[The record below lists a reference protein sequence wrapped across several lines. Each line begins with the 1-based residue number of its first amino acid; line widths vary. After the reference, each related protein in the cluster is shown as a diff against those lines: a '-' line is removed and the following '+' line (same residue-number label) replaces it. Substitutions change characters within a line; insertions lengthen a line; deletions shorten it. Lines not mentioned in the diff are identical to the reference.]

1 MAVSLDDRGRTALS
15 SLVND
20 PESLI
25 TVAPGATRERR
36 SSHAA
41 LTGAEL
47 APLPVCTREDVE
59 RALEKARA
67 AQPAWEELGIAARR
81 RILLRFHDLVW
92 QRQDA
97 LLDLIQYENGKAR
110 AHAFEELADV
120 AMTARYYAATAA
132 SHLKERRVAGA
143 VPLLTRTRVRY
154 PARGVVAVIAP
165 WNYPFTL
172 VVSDAVAA
180 LAAGNA
186 VLIKP
191 DGNTRYTALAG
202 VALLREAGV
211 PAEIVQVVTGSGA
224 ELAPSLIGGSDYA
237 MFTGST
243 EAGRSVAAVAGENL
257 VPVSAELGGKNPLIV
272 CDDANLARAVPGAV
286 KACFSNAGQLCIS
299 IERIYVHEKIWDRF
313 VPAFTKAAKRLRV
326 GANYDWNEG
335 MGPLLSEERLKEV
348 SADVNEAVAAG
359 AQVLAGGRALAEVS
373 PTAYA
378 PTVLTDI
385 PDGVRLAREETFG
398 PVVSL
403 YRVADD
409 DEAVA
414 RANDSRYGLNA
425 SVWTSSASRGREI
438 AARLRCGTVNVNEGY
453 AAAWASTAAP
463 MGGMGDSGLGRR
475 HGAEGIVKYTQP
487 QTVAVQRLQSIQAP
501 KALGE
506 KAWARVLRTY
516 LRARRAL
523 DR

>member
-15 SLVND
+15 SMVPD
-20 PESLI
+20 PEALI
-25 TVAPGATRERR
+25 TVVAGAERERR
-36 SSHAA
+36 GSFAA
-41 LTGAEL
+41 LTGAEM
-47 APLPVCTREDVE
+47 PDLPVCTADDV
-59 RALEKARA
+59 RA
-67 AQPAWEELGIAARR
+67 ALAAAREAQRPWEEAGIESRR
-81 RILLRFHDLVW
+81 RVLLRFHDLVW
-92 QRQDA
+92 QHQDA

-110 AHAFEELADV
+110 SHAFEELADV
-120 AMTARYYAATAA
+120 AMTSRYYAATAKK
-132 SHLKERRVAGA
+132 HLRERRVAG
-143 VPLLTRTRVRY
+143 VIPVLTSTRVRH

-165 WNYPFTL
+165 WNYPLTL

-180 LAAGNA
+180 IAAGNA
-186 VLIKP
+186 VVIKP
-191 DGNTRYTALAG
+191 DRHTPYTALAG

-211 PAEIVQVVTGSGA
+211 PDAVVQVVTGSGSA
-224 ELAPSLIGGSDYA
+224 LAPSLIGGSDYA

-243 EAGRSVAAVAGENL
+243 EAGKSVASLAGENL
-257 VPVSAELGGKNPLIV
+257 VPVSAELGGKNPMIV
-272 CDDANLARAVPGAV
+272 CEDANLARAVPGAV

-299 IERIYVHEKIWDRF
+299 IERIYVHEAIWDRF
-313 VPAFTKAAKRLRV
+313 VPAFAKAAGRLRV
-326 GANYDWNEG
+326 GAGYDWNDG
-335 MGPLLSEERLKEV
+335 MGPLLDADRLKEV
-348 SADVNEAVAAG
+348 AADVDEAVAAG
-359 AQVLAGGRALAEVS
+359 ARVLAGGRALAEVS
-373 PTAYA
+373 PSAYA
-378 PTVLTDI
+378 PTVLTDV

-425 SVWTSSASRGREI
+425 SVWTGSASRGRDI
-438 AARLRCGTVNVNEGY
+438 AARLRCGTVNVNEGF
-453 AAAWASTAAP
+453 AAAWASTDAP

-487 QTVAVQRLQSIQAP
+487 QTVSVQRGMSIQAP
-501 KALGE
+501 RAVGE
-506 KAWARVLRTY
+506 KAWARFLRTY